1 MIDPS
6 PARERPVNMWEEL
19 NKPKPRQ
26 ESVEEAPEEAGG
38 GARLPIGGIVGA
50 VAAAAAVVVAGFIM
64 LSGGPVAEPDAASPA
79 PGGNLPL
86 VDEAIDGEDGS
97 DATTPDAPTEDTSEA
112 AVADGEIEEMGG
124 ESQPSASEAEVADEA
139 YSPAIPAGADDD
151 YVVLSRG
158 KLYLRGEMPSQLFV
172 TGVVSALEELMGEG
186 NVISEYEINPEAEFV
201 MGGPADVYIE
211 DTVLFAF
218 ASAEI
223 APDFY
228 PLLGLGVTLMNMQE
242 GVTIEVYGHTDSSGS
257 DQTNL
262 ELSQARVDAV
272 KAFFLAQGIE
282 ADRITAIGR
291 GETEPVA
298 DNATAEGRQLNR
310 RVEIVINGFVFAL

>member
-1 MIDPS
+1 
-6 PARERPVNMWEEL
+6 MWEEL
-19 NKPKPRQ
+19 NKPKPRPEVIE
-26 ESVEEAPEEAGG
+26 ESPEPEDDRPGPPLA
-38 GARLPIGGIVGA
+38 GIVGGA
-50 VAAAAAVVVAGFIM
+50 VAVLAVVIAGFIM
-64 LSGGPVAEPDAASPA
+64 MGGGEPAAEPELDAAPDDGELALIDDEVDVEEDAA
-79 PGGNLPL
+79 PDPVDGGTPEDDAAGDAA
-86 VDEAIDGEDGS
+86 VDESGASAE
-97 DATTPDAPTEDTSEA
+97 P
-112 AVADGEIEEMGG
+112 VG
-124 ESQPSASEAEVADEA
+124 ESDG
-139 YSPAIPAGADDD
+139 YSPAVPAGADDD

-172 TGVVSALEELMGEG
+172 SGVVAALEELMGEG

-228 PLLGLGVTLMNMQE
+228 PLLGLGVTLMNMQD

-257 DQTNL
+257 DRTNL

-291 GETEPVA
+291 GESEPVA
-298 DNATAEGRQLNR
+298 DNATAAGRQLNR
-310 RVEIVINGFVFAL
+310 RVEIVINGFLFAL

>member
-1 MIDPS
+1 
-6 PARERPVNMWEEL
+6 MWEEL
-19 NKPKPRQ
+19 NKPRPR
-26 ESVEEAPEEAGG
+26 EDSVEPAPEPDGDRSGPPLA
-38 GARLPIGGIVGA
+38 GIVGGA
-50 VAAAAAVVVAGFIM
+50 VAVLAVVVAGFIM
-64 LSGGPVAEPDAASPA
+64 VGGGSPGDETGAGAPVDTELALIDDEVAVASDA
-79 PGGNLPL
+79 L
-86 VDEAIDGEDGS
+86 VDDVDPGAATDDSTDVPPADDVESG
-97 DATTPDAPTEDTSEA
+97 DARNYVD
-112 AVADGEIEEMGG
+112 
-124 ESQPSASEAEVADEA
+124 A
-139 YSPAIPAGADDD
+139 YSPAVPAGADDD

-172 TGVVSALEELMGEG
+172 SGVVAALEQLMGEG
-186 NVISEYEINPEAEFV
+186 NVISEYVVNPEADFV

-228 PLLGLGVTLMNMQE
+228 PLLGLGVTLMNMQD

-257 DQTNL
+257 DRTNL
-262 ELSQARVDAV
+262 ALSQARVDAV
-272 KAFFLAQGIE
+272 KGFFLAQGIE

-291 GETEPVA
+291 GESEPVA
-298 DNATAEGRQLNR
+298 DNATAAGRRLNR

>member
-1 MIDPS
+1 
-6 PARERPVNMWEEL
+6 MWEEL

-26 ESVEEAPEEAGG
+26 TETDPTPKPDDDRNG
-38 GARLPIGGIVGA
+38 LPLAGIVGGA
-50 VAAAAAVVVAGFIM
+50 VAVLAVLVAGFIVM
-64 LSGGPVAEPDAASPA
+64 GGSPSTDEPEPEAASA
-79 PGGNLPL
+79 DTELGL
-86 VDEAIDGEDGS
+86 VDEE
-97 DATTPDAPTEDTSEA
+97 TA
-112 AVADGEIEEMGG
+112 AVQD
-124 ESQPSASEAEVADEA
+124 ESIAAVEGASEAGESVDAPPVEERTEPLTETDG
-139 YSPAIPAGADDD
+139 YSPAVPAGADDD

-186 NVISEYEINPEAEFV
+186 NVISEYVVNPEADFV

-228 PLLGLGVTLMNMQE
+228 PLLGLGVTLMNMQD
-242 GVTIEVYGHTDSSGS
+242 GVTIEVYGHTDSAGS

-262 ELSQARVDAV
+262 ALSQARVDAV

-291 GETEPVA
+291 GESEPVA